1 MGNRCLA
8 VEQYRESYQAASVH
22 PAGIPNRAATPS
34 HAVAG
39 RRHLGRRARC
49 RLAGMRT
56 GSRPATL
63 RP

>member
-22 PAGIPNRAATPS
+22 PAGIPNRAATPQPRGR
-34 HAVAG
+34 G

-49 RLAGMRT
+49 PPAGMRT
-56 GSRPATL
+56 GSRPAIL